1 MGNHL
6 LQSEGS
12 VESIFAGEFA
22 HQLDEKGRLA
32 IPAKF
37 RARFKEGAV
46 VTRWDPECLALFPAP
61 EWESLNAAIAERP
74 RTDPALVRFQRF
86 LVASA
91 HEADPDGQGRIV
103 IPQHLRD
110 WAGLTDEAVVVGVS
124 RNLEVWQPARWRSH
138 LGDVERSIGETLK
151 DLGI

>member
-6 LQSEGS
+6 LQSEGYL
-12 VESIFAGEFA
+12 ESIFAGEFA

-46 VTRWDPECLALFPAP
+46 VTRWDPECLALFPAAQ
-61 EWESLNAAIAERP
+61 WEAINQSIATRP
-74 RTDPALVRFQRF
+74 RTDPAVVRFQRF
-86 LVASA
+86 FVASA
-91 HEADPDGQGRIV
+91 HEADPDAQGRLV

-124 RNLEVWQPARWRSH
+124 RNLEIWQPARWRTH
-138 LGDVERSIGETLK
+138 LGEVESSIGETLK

>member
-1 MGNHL
+1 MGNRL

-12 VESIFAGEFA
+12 VEGIFAGEFA

-37 RARFKEGAV
+37 RPRFKEGAV

-61 EWESLNAAIAERP
+61 EWEALNASIAARP
-74 RTDPALVRFQRF
+74 RTDPAVVKFQRF

-91 HEADPDGQGRIV
+91 HEADPDSQGRIV
-103 IPQHLRD
+103 LPQHLRD
-110 WAGLTDEAVVVGVS
+110 WAGLSDEAIVVGVS
-124 RNLEVWQPARWRSH
+124 RNLEVWQPDRWRAH
-138 LGDVERSIGETLK
+138 LSDVESTIGDTLK

>member
-12 VESIFAGEFA
+12 LEGIFAGEFA

-37 RARFKEGAV
+37 RPRFKEGAV

-61 EWESLNAAIAERP
+61 EWESLNAAIATRP

-103 IPQHLRD
+103 IPAHLREY
-110 WAGLTDEAVVVGVS
+110 ASLKTEAVVIG
-124 RNLEVWQPARWRSH
+124 NLDHLEVWEPGRWRAE
-138 LGDVERSIGETLK
+138 LANVQTKVEPDLR